1 MIDLCH
7 AVTSWDHELVD
18 VEWEEKKEN
27 FLFFVSQ
34 NRFLIEAKKAFRECL
49 VKAFRNTFQK
59 AFFLNWQGIAQY
71 LSETVN

>member
-27 FLFFVSQ
+27 FLF
-34 NRFLIEAKKAFRECL
+34 
-49 VKAFRNTFQK
+49 
-59 AFFLNWQGIAQY
+59 
-71 LSETVN
+71 LSLFCVAGVGKNKVF